1 MENTMSETPTKILI
15 AVDGSN
21 ESIDVVR
28 YVAAS
33 AQQASTEIVLYTVLA
48 KIPETFW
55 DSGKD
60 PLWQPKIEAAR
71 KWEKRQLDHA
81 VSFMGSAL
89 QILKEHDFLP
99 RQVTT
104 KISPQIDGI
113 ARDIIGEAKRQY
125 DVLVLGRGKS
135 GSMQDQVLGSVASK
149 VVSTGSMPAIWLVG
163 KRPVS
168 NKVLIAMDRSTSAL
182 NIVRHGA
189 TLLNREKNS
198 ITLFHVI
205 RGIAAIS
212 PPEMV
217 DIFPLSY
224 QQQLIRDA
232 EWEIQPVLLQA
243 EALLN
248 ELDIAPDRIATRIVT
263 GVRSRAA
270 AIIGEANT
278 NGYGTIVVGRRGV
291 TEVAD
296 FSMGRVTNKLIQLA
310 KDQTLC
316 IVG

>member
-1 MENTMSETPTKILI
+1 MNETPARILI

-21 ESIDVVR
+21 ESLDVVR
-28 YVAAS
+28 YVGAS
-33 AQQASTEIVLYTVLA
+33 AQPAGTEVVLYTVLG

-55 DSGKD
+55 DNCKD
-60 PLWQPKIEAAR
+60 SLWEPKIEAAR

-81 VSFMGSAL
+81 VGCINSAF
-89 QILKEHDFLP
+89 QILTGHGFLP
-99 RQVTT
+99 GQITT
-104 KISPQIDGI
+104 RISPQMEGV
-113 ARDIIGEAKRQY
+113 ARDIIAEAKRQY
-125 DVLVLGRGKS
+125 DILVIGRGKS
-135 GSMQDQVLGSVASK
+135 ASMQDQVLGSVASK
-149 VVSTGSMPAIWLVG
+149 VVGSGPAPAIWLVG
-163 KRPVS
+163 AAPISDRVM
-168 NKVLIAMDRSTSAL
+168 IAMDHSASAL
-182 NIVRHGA
+182 KIVHHGA
-189 TLLNREKNS
+189 TRFNRKTNAF
-198 ITLFHVI
+198 TLFHAI

-224 QQQLIRDA
+224 QEQLIRDA
-232 EWEIQPVLLQA
+232 EREMQPVMRKA

-270 AIIGEANT
+270 SIISEARQE
-278 NGYGTIVVGRRGV
+278 GCGTIVVGRRGV

-310 KDQTLC
+310 REQTLC